1 MKPFKKIQI
10 FILQTQQI
18 REGLAEQLQ
27 RWITK
32 VEHEAEAAEDP
43 KVRAE
48 WTRLLGFL
56 SQTLNSV
63 MKAYDQVR
71 LDEDIQRAGEILDE
85 IKKLQEQIEEQ
96 EEELERK
103 ERQLRMK
110 EEELRRKEQALML
123 KEQLGH

>member
-1 MKPFKKIQI
+1 MAKHITFGYKAKGWRLKGMKPFKKIQI
-10 FILQTQQI
+10 FFLQTQQI
-18 REGLAEQLQ
+18 REGLAEQPQ

-32 VEHEAEAAEDP
+32 VEHEAEVAEDP

-56 SQTLNSV
+56 LQTLNSV

-85 IKKLQEQIEEQ
+85 IETPS
-96 EEELERK
+96 RTD
-103 ERQLRMK
+103 RGA
-110 EEELRRKEQALML
+110 RRGVGA
-123 KEQLGH
+123 